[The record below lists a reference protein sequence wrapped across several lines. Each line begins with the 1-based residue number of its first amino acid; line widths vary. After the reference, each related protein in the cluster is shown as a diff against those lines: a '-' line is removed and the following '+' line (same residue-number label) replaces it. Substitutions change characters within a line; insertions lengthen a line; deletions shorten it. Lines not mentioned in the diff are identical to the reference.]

1 MANIF
6 QKMPK
11 IKYQVDDYNFFIA
24 PDLTVHAKLKDY
36 IKSYR
41 GLTYVKYIVQNG
53 ERPDQVSSKLY
64 GRPNLDWLVMMVNDI
79 IDPFN
84 EWPQSDAEINKQ
96 LIREYGNLKTAASTI
111 VEYRNN
117 EGYVIDRETYQ
128 TLPLGEK
135 SRLTAVEKA
144 REVNR
149 KKSHIR
155 VLKKDAAL
163 KVEAQLIDILK
174 SIPNG

>member
-11 IKYQVDDYNFFIA
+11 IKYQVDDFNFFLA
-24 PDLTVHAKLKDY
+24 PDLTIHAKLKDY

-41 GLTYVKYIVQNG
+41 GLTFVKYIVQNG
-53 ERPDQVSSKLY
+53 ERPDQVSTKLY
-64 GRPNLDWLVMMVNDI
+64 GRPNLDWLVMMTNDI

-84 EWPQSDAEINKQ
+84 EWPQSDVEVNKL
-96 LIREYGNLKTAASTI
+96 LIKQYGSMANAASTV

-128 TLPLGEK
+128 TLPLGQK

-144 REVNR
+144 KEDNR
-149 KKSHIR
+149 KKSHLR
-155 VLKKDAAL
+155 VLKKDMAL
-163 KVEAQLIDILK
+163 KVEAQMLDILK
-174 SIPNG
+174 SVPNG